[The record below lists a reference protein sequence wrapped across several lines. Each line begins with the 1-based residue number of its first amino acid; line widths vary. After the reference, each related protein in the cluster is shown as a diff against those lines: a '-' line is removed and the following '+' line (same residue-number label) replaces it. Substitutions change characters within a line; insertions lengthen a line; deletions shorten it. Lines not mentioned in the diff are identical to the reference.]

1 MYMTPTEVP
10 VNLSGHNNA
19 GVEWIGGEV
28 SHVKIKANNRLSGE
42 RDRREGGPEKSN
54 PPLF

>member
-1 MYMTPTEVP
+1 MTPTDVP

-28 SHVKIKANNRLSGE
+28 SHVKIKANNRPSGE
-42 RDRREGGPEKSN
+42 RDRREGGPGKSN